1 MKKISPVGK
10 TKFMKPI
17 ICIVLLF
24 LWGNGMAQ
32 EGSKPLRILKG
43 NHLHHDFEE
52 GTVTQL
58 IADRVNIR
66 QGPST
71 KAVVAVNLPIGTPI
85 TIVEQT
91 TEQLLLNGFKA
102 PWYKVS
108 FPAIHGVSDGYVW
121 GGLIALGQLPCATDP
136 EVVFL
141 YGVKEVIQEAGRSK
155 LIIQVRACKD
165 YKELS
170 ATQVTSIGTWED
182 APHQWISYDNRGM
195 LGVSAVLEYVES
207 SEQDAFVNETTT
219 FFWYEQQL
227 QKVITLR
234 NVSDSR
240 AFDLEK
246 MTYPNEPGGLSGARL
261 VREDKEGRFDEMGKE
276 IIEKHTQIIY
286 VWTGELEDL
295 SSPFLEQN

>member
-1 MKKISPVGK
+1 
-10 TKFMKPI
+10 MKPI
-17 ICIVLLF
+17 ICIALLF

-32 EGSKPLRILKG
+32 EASKPTHILKD
-43 NHLHHDFEE
+43 NHLRHDFGI
-52 GTVTQL
+52 GTETQL

-91 TEQLLLNGFKA
+91 TEQLFLNGFKA

-108 FPAIHGVSDGYVW
+108 FPTTHGVTSGYVW

-141 YGVKEVIQEAGRSK
+141 YGIKEVIQEAGSPK

-165 YKELS
+165 HKELS
-170 ATQVTSIGTWED
+170 ATQVTSIGRWKA
-182 APHQWISYDNRGM
+182 APHQWMSYDDRG
-195 LGVSAVLEYVES
+195 LIGVSAVLEYVEF
-207 SEQDAFVNETTT
+207 SEQDVLVSETTT

-234 NVSDSR
+234 EVSDPP

-246 MTYPNEPGGLSGARL
+246 IIYPNESGGLSGARL
-261 VREDKEGRFDEMGKE
+261 VQEKWRGWYDEMGKE
-276 IIEKHTQIIY
+276 TITQHSQTIY
-286 VWTGELEDL
+286 VWTGELEL
-295 SSPFLEQN
+295 LRGPFTK